1 MDGGGDDR
9 HLGRGE
15 RTVSVTAR
23 ALAESSAP
31 LRGIVIITIASLVF
45 PVGDAIAKHLI
56 STYDVLL
63 ILWLK
68 YLVQTAL
75 VAGFI
80 LATQPLAI
88 FKTKRPG
95 LQVARGLAGIGSYGM
110 FLSALY
116 FIPLADAIAIEFTS
130 PIFVAALAVPILGE
144 TVGAR
149 RWAAILVGLVGALL
163 IVRPGLGVVHWAASL
178 MLVAAMS
185 FAVMQIISRLIA
197 FTEHPLTTLFYTSL
211 TALMVATP
219 AVPFVW
225 DRLSGADWGMMI
237 AVGAIAGICHWLLIR
252 SFEFATASLLTPFTY
267 AQIVGATALGYLFF
281 GDFPDSWTIAGTAVL
296 VLSGL
301 YIAYREARQARMGV

>member
-45 PVGDAIAKHLI
+45 PVGDAIAKQLL

-75 VAGFI
+75 VTGVI
-80 LATQPLAI
+80 LATMPLRT

-95 LQVARGLAGIGSYGM
+95 LQIARGIAGIGSYGI
-110 FLSALY
+110 FLTAIN
-116 FIPLADAIAIEFTS
+116 FIPLADAVAIEFTS
-130 PIFVAALAVPILGE
+130 PILVAALAVPILGE
-144 TVGAR
+144 RVGPR

-163 IVRPGLGVVHWAASL
+163 IVRPGLGLVHWAATL
-178 MLVAAMS
+178 MLVAATS
-185 FAVMQIISRLIA
+185 IALMQIISRPIA
-197 FTEHPLTTLFYTSL
+197 MTEHPLTTLFYTSL
-211 TALMVATP
+211 TALVVTTP
-219 AVPFVW
+219 AIPFVW
-225 DRLSGADWGMMI
+225 GHLSGADWGRML
-237 AVGAIAGICHWLLIR
+237 AVGAIAGFCHWLFIR
-252 SFEFATASLLTPFTY
+252 SFEFATASLLAPFTY
-267 AQIVGATALGYLFF
+267 AQIVGATVLGYLFF
-281 GDFPDSWTIAGTAVL
+281 GDFPDSWTVTGTAIL
-296 VLSGL
+296 VISGL
-301 YIAYREARQARMGV
+301 YIAYRESRQARVGA